1 MVKDLPRESD
11 DGNIE
16 YKLKLL
22 NLSNERKEQLTTQ
35 LNYRLEEG
43 NGECFYEIGIMDN
56 GIVKGISKNE
66 LEESLLNLKEL
77 SKKLNVSII
86 RISETKLADNK
97 MIAEVLIRR
106 NSNLNNYIDLK
117 ICVSGNVDS
126 GKSTL
131 IGVLTSGELDN
142 GRGKT
147 RLNVFTH
154 PHEVESGRSSSVSL
168 EIMGFNNQGEC
179 VNKNRVKKMSWEDI
193 VKRSSKIITFYDL
206 CGHEKYLRTTIYGYS
221 MSHPD
226 YSLIIVGSNMG
237 ITHMTKEHI
246 FASIALK
253 VPMIIILTKIDIC
266 PPEVLER
273 TINNIKKLLKSSG
286 IRKIPYMVKSEDDTI
301 LCSKNII
308 SDNIVPIFKI
318 SNVSGL
324 NMELLIKFLNLLPNN
339 SQLYKNKN
347 KHVEF
352 NIDRLYQITGTG
364 TVLSGLLKSGT
375 VKIGDILYLGP
386 DRNGNFKECKVKSIQ
401 CKRVSIESAIAG
413 HYVCFGIKKL
423 NKKFIK
429 KGMVLVS
436 KENIKSTKKFDAE
449 IIILKSHHTTI
460 RKNYQPILHVN
471 NTRQA
476 AKIIDIKNNNNILR
490 IGDRTKVTFEFVTRP
505 AYINSGDRVIFR
517 EGRLRGIGIIN

>member
-11 DGNIE
+11 EGNIE

-22 NLSNERKEQLTTQ
+22 NLTNERKEQLTTQ

-43 NGECFYEIGIMDN
+43 NGECFYELGIKDD
-56 GIVKGISKNE
+56 GFVKGISKVE
-66 LEESLLNLKEL
+66 LEKTLENLNLL
-77 SKKLNVSII
+77 TDKLNVSII
-86 RISETKLADNK
+86 KISETELEDGN

-106 NSNLNNYIDLK
+106 KPINNSYIDLK

-131 IGVLTSGELDN
+131 IGVLTTGELDN
-142 GRGKT
+142 GRGKS

-168 EIMGFNNQGEC
+168 EIMGFNSQGDC
-179 VNKNRVKKMSWEDI
+179 VNKSNIKKLSWEEIVKK
-193 VKRSSKIITFYDL
+193 SSKIITFYDL
-206 CGHEKYLRTTIYGYS
+206 CGHEKYLRTTIYGFS

-226 YSLIIVGSNMG
+226 YSLIIVGANMG

-246 FASIALK
+246 FACIALK
-253 VPMIIILTKIDIC
+253 IPMIIIVTKIDMC
-266 PPEVLER
+266 PENVLDR
-273 TINNIKKLLKSSG
+273 TMNNVKKLLKGSG
-286 IRKIPYMVKSEDDTI
+286 VRKIPYLIKSEDDTI
-301 LCSKNII
+301 LCSKNINT
-308 SDNIVPIFKI
+308 DNLVPIFKV

-324 NMELLIKFLNLLPNN
+324 NINLLSKFLNLLPNN
-339 SQLYKNKN
+339 SQLFKNKN

-364 TVLSGLLKSGT
+364 SVLSGLLKSGT
-375 VKIGDILYLGP
+375 VKIGDILHMGP

-401 CKRVSIESAIAG
+401 CKRVPIESAIAG

-423 NKKFIK
+423 NKNMIK

-436 KENIKSTKKFDAE
+436 KEHIKAVKKFNAE

-460 RKNYQPILHVN
+460 KKNYQPIIHVN

-490 IGDRTKVTFEFVTRP
+490 IGDRTIVTFEFVNRP
-505 AYINSGDRVIFR
+505 AYISKGDRIIFR